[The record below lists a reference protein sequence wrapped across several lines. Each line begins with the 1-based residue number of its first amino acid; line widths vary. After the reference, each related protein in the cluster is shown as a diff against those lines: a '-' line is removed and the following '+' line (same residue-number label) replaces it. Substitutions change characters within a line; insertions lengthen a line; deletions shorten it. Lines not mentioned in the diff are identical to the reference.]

1 MKCYYTPNL
10 KDTANISL
18 YEVAITLCP
27 PPPKKKKQ
35 NINLPRKIRHT
46 NLLHDPLLGTSQT
59 GGKENNKEE
68 KNKKMLQLLKSLPLS
83 SRFNYAV
90 TITIL

>member
-18 YEVAITLCP
+18 YEVAITHW
-27 PPPKKKKQ
+27 PKKKK
-35 NINLPRKIRHT
+35 INLPRKIRHT

-59 GGKENNKEE
+59 EGKENNKEQ
-68 KNKKMLQLLKSLPLS
+68 KNKKMLQLL
-83 SRFNYAV
+83 
-90 TITIL
+90 